1 MNHISVGITGLLKMI
16 AGRERGSAV
25 PGSIARSTRN
35 IGAAAVFG
43 GLSLVLEA
51 MTTPYLPRMPGWGI
65 AFIDPVS
72 IIWIASYLLFGLSI
86 GVSTCL
92 IGTVG
97 LMFLDPFTPIGPVM
111 KFLATIP
118 IILSLDLGMRL
129 WKIKPYS
136 GESLKPLKR
145 YIPFSLVGV
154 VGRIVIMTLIN
165 IVLFMTIFDLDYASL
180 NLLGFQLVSWNAVV
194 IVSVLVNAEQSFWD
208 CGLSYL
214 LSFSTKL
221 YDQFKSW

>member
-1 MNHISVGITGLLKMI
+1 MLNVI
-16 AGRERGSAV
+16 AGQERGSIVSSA
-25 PGSIARSTRN
+25 GARLTRN
-35 IGAAAVFG
+35 VGAAAVFG

-72 IIWIASYLLFGLSI
+72 IIWIASYLLFGLAV
-86 GVSTCL
+86 GVGTSL
-92 IGTVG
+92 IGTLG
-97 LMFLDPFTPIGPVM
+97 LMFFDPFTPIGPVM

-129 WKIKPYS
+129 WKIKPHS

-154 VGRIVIMTLIN
+154 VGRIAIMTLIN
-165 IVLFMTIFDLDYASL
+165 ILLFMTIFDLNYASL

-194 IVSVLVNAEQSFWD
+194 IVSVLINAEQSLWD